1 MIEEKVR
8 KVARRC
14 NNLSGKEWLRNSVS
28 IWSNLRKN
36 SEEVKLR
43 HPASFP
49 LALVKKAID
58 CFTSDED
65 TVILDPFVGIG
76 TTVIM
81 ATREGK
87 TGIGFDISGEY
98 LSIAEKRLNQN
109 DLFQSNNNYQL
120 IEANAHDVCK
130 YLEPNTVDL
139 VFTSPPYWD
148 ILNRKR
154 TADGKEIRNYG
165 NSLSD
170 LGNIEDYSLF
180 LQSLTEVFRSV
191 SLVLKP
197 NKYCIVNVMD
207 IRKGPKFF
215 PVHSDLPL
223 LFKNI
228 DFELDDIIIWDR
240 SHEYNNIRP
249 LGYPSVFRINR
260 IHEYLLVFKN
270 RKVDDDSTN

>member
-197 NKYCIVNVMD
+197 NKYCIS
-207 IRKGPKFF
+207 I
-215 PVHSDLPL
+215 SAY
-223 LFKNI
+223 I
-228 DFELDDIIIWDR
+228 SISI
-240 SHEYNNIRP
+240 SA
-249 LGYPSVFRINR
+249 
-260 IHEYLLVFKN
+260 
-270 RKVDDDSTN
+270 